1 MRLVRVPKLGRQVS
15 AIGFG
20 CASLGSRISA
30 SEGQRAVARAL
41 DLGVSWFDVAP
52 PYGDGRAET
61 LLGQCLRGRR
71 DKVAICTK
79 FGIAPPQL
87 SLTARLLRPAARHAI
102 ASFPALRRI
111 ASGARST
118 GTRAAIDAEE
128 IERSVMNSLRALGTD
143 YVDVLALHDP
153 TPDEAASD
161 HIFDRLR
168 RLVEKGYVRA
178 LSVAGEPASV
188 IAAARSGKPID
199 IAQFRDTPLSNAA
212 PSLRVLF
219 SAPPLLVTHGAF
231 DADARLA
238 VAGLSDDRARHVS
251 AVARDHGI
259 ELPEGAADL
268 LVHFAFANNPDGI
281 VIVSMF
287 RTEHMQRNLAACRA
301 TPAPAL
307 ASALRDALTATHAL
321 AGAS

>member
-1 MRLVRVPKLGRQVS
+1 MRLVRVPRLGLEVS

-30 SEGQRAVARAL
+30 VEGQRAIARAL
-41 DLGVSWFDVAP
+41 HLGVSWFDVAP
-52 PYGDGRAET
+52 PYGDGRAEA
-61 LLGQCLRGRR
+61 LLGRSLRGRR

-87 SLTARLLRPAARHAI
+87 SLTARLLRPAARQAV

-111 ASGARST
+111 ASGARPT
-118 GTRAAIDAEE
+118 GRRAAIDAEA
-128 IERSVMNSLRALGTD
+128 IEASVTNSLRALGTD

-161 HIFDRLR
+161 HIFDRLC
-168 RLVEKGYVRA
+168 RLVDKGYVRA

-188 IAAARSGKPID
+188 MAAALSGKPID
-199 IAQFRDTPLSNAA
+199 IAQFRDTPLDNAA
-212 PSLRVLF
+212 PSLRGRL
-219 SAPPLLVTHGAF
+219 SSPPLFVTHGAF
-231 DADARLA
+231 DTDARQV
-238 VAGLSDDRARHVS
+238 VAGLSADRARHVS
-251 AVARDHGI
+251 AVARAHGI
-259 ELPEGAADL
+259 EFPRDGADL
-268 LVHFAFANNPDGI
+268 LVRFAFANNPDGI

-287 RTEHMQRNLAACRA
+287 RTEHMQRNLAACA
-301 TPAPAL
+301 AAPAPAL
-307 ASALRDALTATHAL
+307 ASALRQALTSAHAL

>member
-1 MRLVRVPKLGRQVS
+1 MRLVHVPKLGLAVS

-30 SEGQRAVARAL
+30 SEGQRAIARAL

-52 PYGDGRAET
+52 PYGDGCAET
-61 LLGQCLRGRR
+61 LLGQSLRGRR

-79 FGIAPPQL
+79 FGIARPQL
-87 SLTARLLRPAARHAI
+87 SLTARLLRPAARQAV

-111 ASGARST
+111 ASTARST
-118 GTRAAIDAEE
+118 GTRAAIDPEQ
-128 IERSVMNSLRALGTD
+128 IEASVTNSLRALATD
-143 YVDVLALHDP
+143 YIDVLALHDP

-161 HIFDRLR
+161 HIFDRLY

-188 IAAARSGKPID
+188 IAAAHSGKPID
-199 IAQFRDTPLSNAA
+199 IAQFRDTPLLNAV
-212 PSLRVLF
+212 PSLRVRL
-219 SAPPLLVTHGAF
+219 SPSPLLVTHGAL
-231 DADARLA
+231 DADAKLA
-238 VAGLSDDRARHVS
+238 ISGLSADHIRHVNT
-251 AVARDHGI
+251 VARACGI
-259 ELPEGAADL
+259 ELSQDAADL

-287 RTEHMQRNLAACRA
+287 RTEHMQRNLAACSA
-301 TPAPAL
+301 APAPAL
-307 ASALRDALTATHAL
+307 ASALRAALTADCL